1 MVRRLYRGK
10 LVVAGDPAVGKS
22 AICQMFAKDGSEFPK
37 NYSMTFA
44 PEVYTK
50 VIPIPNTDDSVEL
63 IIYDSPS
70 FELYTDLLGDFWK
83 NPDLLMLVYDVTNPK
98 SLKTIPVWFEICRQV
113 DWHGKN
119 GAPVA
124 SVLLGNRNDLE
135 HRRAVQEDEGLNMAE
150 RYLMK
155 HFISSAKTTKAWRTR
170 SVLGQQLLPA

>member
-1 MVRRLYRGK
+1 
-10 LVVAGDPAVGKS
+10 
-22 AICQMFAKDGSEFPK
+22 
-37 NYSMTFA
+37 
-44 PEVYTK
+44 
-50 VIPIPNTDDSVEL
+50 
-63 IIYDSPS
+63 
-70 FELYTDLLGDFWK
+70 
-83 NPDLLMLVYDVTNPK
+83 MLVYDVTNPK

-155 HFISSAKTTKAWRTR
+155 HFISSAKNNQGLEDPFRYLANSYYQHRINEEKEDI
-170 SVLGQQLLPA
+170 